1 MSFPRASFK
10 TVISYVRLSG
20 GFRNKMRLRILL
32 LLWIV
37 LLMFLPFNA
46 IAGSGCGTNWLGS
59 DIDDPDFYVS
69 RNQNLGAS
77 RSDMSMPATNPRPQN
92 PTNTSDENVQVAAPS
107 NQEPPK
113 PEPPKPEPPKPEP
126 PKPEPPDLNGKWSM
140 RFDGVGGRSMDL
152 IFIQT
157 GKTIM
162 GSGMLNEGS
171 DKLQLTASG
180 SLEKNDLKL
189 NLKTVVGDFVNKI
202 DKRYK
207 LDLILDNRT
216 LSGSYDEYSG
226 DTFVGKGNVTLSQL
240 GF

>member
-1 MSFPRASFK
+1 MQ
-10 TVISYVRLSG
+10 
-20 GFRNKMRLRILL
+20 LRILL

-77 RSDMSMPATNPRPQN
+77 RPDMSMPATNPRPLDPAN
-92 PTNTSDENVQVAAPS
+92 TTNTNENVQVAAPS
-107 NQEPPK
+107 NQESPK
-113 PEPPKPEPPKPEP
+113 PEPPKPEL
-126 PKPEPPDLNGKWSM
+126 PDLNGKWSM

-157 GKTIM
+157 DKTIM

-171 DKLQLTASG
+171 DKLQLIASG

-189 NLKTVVGDFVNKI
+189 DVKTVVGDFVNKI

-207 LDLILDNRT
+207 LDLTLDNKT

>member
-1 MSFPRASFK
+1 
-10 TVISYVRLSG
+10 
-20 GFRNKMRLRILL
+20 
-32 LLWIV
+32 
-37 LLMFLPFNA
+37 MFLPFNA

-77 RSDMSMPATNPRPQN
+77 SSDMSMPATNPRPQN
-92 PTNTSDENVQVAAPS
+92 PTNTIDENVQVAAPS

-113 PEPPKPEPPKPEP
+113 PAP
-126 PKPEPPDLNGKWSM
+126 PKPEPPDLSGKWSM
-140 RFDGVGGRSMDL
+140 RFDGVGGRSIDL
-152 IFIQT
+152 IIIQT
-157 GKTIM
+157 DKTIM

-171 DKLQLTASG
+171 DKLQLIASG

-189 NLKTVVGDFVNKI
+189 DVKTVVGDFVNKI

-216 LSGSYDEYSG
+216 LSGSCDEYSG
-226 DTFVGKGNVTLSQL
+226 DTLVGKGNVTLSQL

>member
-1 MSFPRASFK
+1 MQ
-10 TVISYVRLSG
+10 
-20 GFRNKMRLRILL
+20 LRILL

-59 DIDDPDFYVS
+59 DINDPDFYVS

-77 RSDMSMPATNPRPQN
+77 RLG
-92 PTNTSDENVQVAAPS
+92 TSITSSNSHEHSHNNENVQVAAPS

-113 PEPPKPEPPKPEP
+113 PEL
-126 PKPEPPDLNGKWSM
+126 PDLNGKWSM
-140 RFDGVGGRSMDL
+140 RFDGVEGRSMDL

-162 GSGMLNEGS
+162 GSGTLNEGS
-171 DKLQLTASG
+171 DKLQLIASG

-189 NLKTVVGDFVNKI
+189 DAKTVVGDFVNKI

-226 DTFVGKGNVTLSQL
+226 ETFVGKGNVTLSRP